1 MVTNFGLTP
10 GWLVKNSQRIDAVTF
25 DFIVIGAGIVGLAT
39 AHELRHRFPTAR
51 IAVLEKE
58 KMPGVHASGRNSGVL
73 HSGIYYGSG
82 TLKAKVCAE
91 GAARMRSFAEEHGIL
106 YRRSG
111 KVIIATSEQ
120 DVATLQQLLKNA
132 QDNHVQ
138 VELLDEQGVREV
150 EPHARAHR
158 MGIYSPNTGVI
169 DSKAVVEKLC
179 EILKSRDV
187 QFYFD
192 NEALRLIPHEK
203 AIQTRAGRLSYGYLF
218 NCAGAHADT
227 IAKKYGLA
235 EQYALV
241 PFKGLYYKL
250 APDRNWLVNSNI
262 YPVPDIA
269 LPFLGVHFTRVISG
283 EAYVGPTAIPALGR
297 ENYGVL
303 KGIRLGEGLQVLQQ
317 LISLYAGNQNNF
329 RLLVQEEIKKYFKSS
344 FMVAARKL
352 VPEVSESDLLPSSK
366 VGIRPQ
372 LVNLRERKLEMD
384 FVVEQ
389 TEDSLHVL
397 NAISPAFTSAFAFAE
412 MLVDRSCKSVG
423 N

>member
-1 MVTNFGLTP
+1 M
-10 GWLVKNSQRIDAVTF
+10 SASSF

-39 AHELRHRFPTAR
+39 AHELRSRFPTAK

-58 KMPGVHASGRNSGVL
+58 QKPGVHASGRNSGVL

-82 TLKAKVCAE
+82 TIKAKVCSE

-106 YRRSG
+106 YQRSG

-132 QDNHVQ
+132 QDNHVH
-138 VELLDEQGVREV
+138 VELLDEQGVKAL
-150 EPHARAHR
+150 EPHAKAHR
-158 MGIYSPNTGVI
+158 MGIYSPDTGVI
-169 DSKAVVEKLC
+169 DSKAVIEKLY
-179 EILKSRDV
+179 ELLKSRGV
-187 QFYFD
+187 QFFFD
-192 NEALRLIPHEK
+192 GEALRPIPREK

-227 IAKKYGLA
+227 IAKKFGLA
-235 EQYALV
+235 EQYALI

-250 APDRNWLVNSNI
+250 TPEKSILVNSNI

-303 KGIRLGEGLQVLQQ
+303 KGIHLGEGLQILQQ
-317 LISLYAGNQNNF
+317 LISLYAGNKNNF
-329 RLLVQEEIKKYFKSS
+329 RRLVQIEIKKYFKSS
-344 FMVAARKL
+344 FMDAARKL
-352 VPEVSESDLLPSSK
+352 VPEVSENDLLPSNK

-372 LVNLRERKLEMD
+372 LVNLREQKLEMD
-384 FVVEQ
+384 FIIEQ
-389 TEDSLHVL
+389 TEDTLHVL

-412 MLVDRSCKSVG
+412 ILVDRSCKG
-423 N
+423 K